1 VYHCLV
7 EDWKI
12 IIALAAF
19 ALLNRM
25 PAGNVHRRETGR

>member
-1 VYHCLV
+1 V
-7 EDWKI
+7 EAWRI

-25 PAGNVHRRETGR
+25 LRGNVYRRETGR